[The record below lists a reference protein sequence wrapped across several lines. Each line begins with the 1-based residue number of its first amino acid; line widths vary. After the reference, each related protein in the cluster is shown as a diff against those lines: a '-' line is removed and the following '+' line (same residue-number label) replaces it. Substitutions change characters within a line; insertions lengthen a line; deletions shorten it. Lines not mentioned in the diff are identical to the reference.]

1 MFERFTEAARNVI
14 VFAQE
19 EAHQLKHNYIGTEHL
34 LLGLLHEEY
43 GVAAQTLVGHGLTL
57 EGARAQIVHIVGRGQ
72 EVTSARSPFT
82 PRAKRVLEMALR
94 EALAL
99 GCNYIGTEHLL
110 LGLVR
115 EGEGVAARILDESAI
130 NFEQLRT
137 ELTEPLTMQE
147 SVSALN
153 RAIKRTRADKEDAI
167 RRQNFDEAIVCRAKE
182 RELKALKR
190 ELKE

>member
-1 MFERFTEAARNVI
+1 
-14 VFAQE
+14 
-19 EAHQLKHNYIGTEHL
+19 
-34 LLGLLHEEY
+34 
-43 GVAAQTLVGHGLTL
+43 
-57 EGARAQIVHIVGRGQ
+57 
-72 EVTSARSPFT
+72 
-82 PRAKRVLEMALR
+82 MALR